1 MKKVKKAA
9 EAGYTGTERRL
20 YEMKYS
26 SPVGILTLISDRE
39 SLLSLK
45 FEKERYPFDF
55 PKNGHLTVLPAY
67 SQGGEDSSPLCQD
80 RAASEQL
87 AKQIPKP
94 LCQAV
99 SWLDCYFSGQKP
111 EFLPPVRLEGSQFRL
126 RVWEELLKIP
136 YGATV
141 TYGSIARQL
150 AGEQGRSHMS
160 AQAVGGAVGHNPIGI
175 IIPCHRVVGADGSLT
190 GFGGGIEVKRALL
203 ELEKNA
209 E

>member
-39 SLLSLK
+39 FLFSLK
-45 FEKERYPFDF
+45 FERERYPFAL
-55 PKNGHLTVLPAY
+55 PENGRMIVLPAY
-67 SQGGEDSSPLCQD
+67 SKGGEDSGLLCQD
-80 RAASEQL
+80 SADRDQTVN
-87 AKQIPKP
+87 QFPKP
-94 LCQAV
+94 ICQAV

-111 EFLPPVRLEGSQFRL
+111 EALPPVRLEGSKFRL
-126 RVWEELLKIP
+126 LVWKELLKIP
-136 YGATV
+136 YGTTV
-141 TYGSIARQL
+141 TYGSIAKKL
-150 AGEQGRSHMS
+150 AREQGRSHMS

-175 IIPCHRVVGADGSLT
+175 MIPCHRVVGADGSLT
-190 GFGGGIEVKRALL
+190 GFGGGLEVKRALL
-203 ELEKNA
+203 KLEKNA

>member
-1 MKKVKKAA
+1 MKKAA
-9 EAGYTGTERRL
+9 AAMGCPETEERQL

-26 SPVGILTLISDRE
+26 SPVVILTLISDRE
-39 SLLSLK
+39 SMLSLK
-45 FEKERYPFDF
+45 FEKERYPFIIPEDCQ
-55 PKNGHLTVLPAY
+55 LTVLPACVK
-67 SQGGEDSSPLCQD
+67 GGEKYLPVPLRQT
-80 RAASEQL
+80 A
-87 AKQIPKP
+87 
-94 LCQAV
+94 

-111 EFLPPVRLEGSQFRL
+111 DFLPPVRLEGSEFRR

-141 TYGSIARQL
+141 TYGSIAKQL
-150 AGEQGRSHMS
+150 ARETGRPHMS

-190 GFGGGIEVKRALL
+190 GFGGGLEVKRGLL